1 MQSTK
6 VRNQQPNLATRR
18 QEADSRSVASRRSD
32 FKRKRKLSY
41 NNVVEKKNNNA
52 SRSVDR
58 KHERDTKS
66 TSPRKKK
73 KKNNTNRD
81 INNCNGTKTNGNASR
96 IATGRSDRMCR
107 RKLGYINE
115 GDDNVDKKKKKNNN
129 RNNNDS
135 NDEIKAIEV
144 EKKKLTNAL
153 ADLYSRC
160 KNSTDTY
167 HLQFNPS
174 LYGCFVDK
182 YIEDKLKVGSTL
194 RRIVE
199 ILLDNP
205 RRSWKCIDTNSLIF
219 NNDEVKW
226 LNSSLNKKKIN
237 QEVKSVFKQYA

>member
-1 MQSTK
+1 MQYTK
-6 VRNQQPNLATRR
+6 VRDQQLNLAARR

-41 NNVVEKKNNNA
+41 NNVVEKK
-52 SRSVDR
+52 
-58 KHERDTKS
+58 
-66 TSPRKKK
+66 KKK
-73 KKNNTNRD
+73 
-81 INNCNGTKTNGNASR
+81 
-96 IATGRSDRMCR
+96 
-107 RKLGYINE
+107 
-115 GDDNVDKKKKKNNN
+115 NN
-129 RNNNDS
+129 RNNNNT
-135 NDEIKAIEV
+135 NDEIAAVKV
-144 EKKKLTNAL
+144 EIKKSTDAL

-160 KNSTDTY
+160 RNSKDAER
-167 HLQFNPS
+167 LQFNPS

-226 LNSSLNKKKIN
+226 LNSSLNTKKN
-237 QEVKSVFKQYA
+237 TCR